1 MNHMTSPS
9 REHLQDMARGIGQR
23 QVRLVTGTIMFA
35 YLISHFLNHALG
47 NISTE
52 ALAIGV
58 YYTPNSG
65 GSCRSPSC
73 STRPA
78 WCTPR

>member
-35 YLISHFLNHALG
+35 YLISQG
-47 NISTE
+47 W
-52 ALAIGV
+52 G
-58 YYTPNSG
+58 
-65 GSCRSPSC
+65 
-73 STRPA
+73 
-78 WCTPR
+78 